1 MTASADRISG
11 RAARV
16 SDAVLDFL
24 VLGFGAWTAVYHACL
39 VLGVGV
45 LGAAIALAIVLVPC
59 AWLAFRRREETPAEE
74 ESKASPGWPRRRL
87 LLVLGGYALAAAMSA
102 AVFAFASTGWAVAWA
117 LVFVTAAAGSALVYL
132 RSTGRFVL
140 AGAEDD
146 GAAGEPHAWPGALA
160 ALGWAAGLATLSLFL
175 VRPDSDDTQYVHL
188 STWVAERGEFPLRDT
203 LFSDEAFPAIIYP
216 PLSSFEAL
224 VGVVARGVGVSA
236 PSATYYLVPPLASAL
251 AVLATWRL
259 LRAWRVRMVALALS
273 TAMVFLLMA
282 AQEHRTL
289 GSLFVGRIWQ
299 GKIVFLAVLVP
310 LLFVLLQEYAG
321 RPTGRQLT
329 LLFAGGAAGVGLTST
344 GTFLVPVLAV
354 GCLAPLALRATRQA
368 AVGLAAVAAYPIGA
382 LLVSTAVGG
391 RRAGGDI
398 STDVV
403 ADEIARFV
411 LGTGLFAF
419 IGVGAALFGPVV
431 LASRRAAFMAAATV
445 LLVACLYA
453 PPVPHLVW
461 ELSGIGRVLWRVVWV
476 VPVAALVGVV
486 VTAVPLRVR
495 PPVLRAVPA
504 VLLCVV
510 LLVWGTPVWGDGA
523 LEGKPSWK
531 REPREVTAARRI
543 LAHASA
549 GDVVLAPSQVSQTIL
564 VMSDDVTTVSPRAFY
579 VRALDEEPAAHVLD
593 RLVLQ
598 SLLEPDLRESIP
610 ELPEGPPSDAEVER
624 ALRAVGVDL
633 ACARRWPREAR
644 QALRAAGYTP
654 EFRTAGLT
662 CLRPGA

>member
-1 MTASADRISG
+1 VTASADRIAG
-11 RAARV
+11 RAARLT
-16 SDAVLDFL
+16 DRVLDFL

-45 LGAAIALAIVLVPC
+45 LGAAIALVIFLVPC
-59 AWLAFRRREETPAEE
+59 AWLAFRGTPTEIGAPDEDAPAPGPPWARRT
-74 ESKASPGWPRRRL
+74 L
-87 LLVLGGYALAAAMSA
+87 LLALGGYALAAAVSA
-102 AVFAFASTGWAVAWA
+102 GVFAFASAGWAVTWA
-117 LVFVTAAAGSALVYL
+117 LVFVTAAAGAALVYL
-132 RSTGRFVL
+132 GSTGRLVPDVPKGL
-140 AGAEDD
+140 RV
-146 GAAGEPHAWPGALA
+146 WPGALA
-160 ALGWAAGLATLSLFL
+160 ALGWAAGLAVLSLFL

-188 STWVAERGEFPLRDT
+188 STWVAERGDFPLRDT
-203 LFSDEAFPAIIYP
+203 LFSDERFPAIIYP
-216 PLSSFEAL
+216 PLSSFEGL
-224 VGVVARGVGVSA
+224 VGMVARGVGVSA
-236 PSATYYLVPPLASAL
+236 PSVTYYLVPPLASAL
-251 AVLATWRL
+251 AALATWRL
-259 LRAWRVRMVALALS
+259 LRAWRVRMVALALT

-321 RPTGRQLT
+321 RPTRRQLL

-368 AVGLAAVAAYPIGA
+368 AVGLAAAAAYPLGA

-391 RRAGGDI
+391 RRAGGDL

-403 ADEIARFV
+403 ADEIARLV
-411 LGTGLFAF
+411 LGSGLFAF
-419 IGVGAALFGPVV
+419 IGLAAALLGPVV
-431 LASRRAAFMAAATV
+431 LPGRRAAVMAAATV

-453 PPVPHLVW
+453 PPVPHLIW

-486 VTAVPLRVR
+486 VTAVPLRA
-495 PPVLRAVPA
+495 PLALRAAPA
-504 VLLCVV
+504 LALCVV

-523 LEGKPSWK
+523 LEGRPSWK
-531 REPREVTAARRI
+531 REPREVSAARRI
-543 LAHASA
+543 LAHARP
-549 GDVVLAPSQVSQTIL
+549 GDVVLAPSQVGQTLL

-579 VRALDEEPAAHVLD
+579 VRALDGEPAAHVLD

-598 SLLEPDLRESIP
+598 SLLEPTLRTTIP
-610 ELPEGPPSDAEVER
+610 ELPKEPPTDAEVER
-624 ALRAVGVDL
+624 ALRTVGVDI
-633 ACARRWPREAR
+633 ACVRRRPPETTR
-644 QALRAAGYTP
+644 ALRAAGYAP
-654 EFRTAGLT
+654 EFRAAGLVCT
-662 CLRPGA
+662 TPRA